1 MVLMIIL
8 SCGDDGDVDDDDYDD
23 DDHVMTTLTCGGG
36 EVFAEISCFQ
46 RLQQILIRIIFVL

>member
-1 MVLMIIL
+1 MIIL

-46 RLQQILIRIIFVL
+46 RLQQILIRIIFDL